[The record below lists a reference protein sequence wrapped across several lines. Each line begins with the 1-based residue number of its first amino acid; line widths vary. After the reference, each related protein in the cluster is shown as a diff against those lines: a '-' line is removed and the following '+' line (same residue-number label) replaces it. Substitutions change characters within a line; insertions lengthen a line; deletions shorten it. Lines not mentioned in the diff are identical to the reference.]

1 MQTKLRGQTMLGDG
15 EKRGRVT
22 ETRTHTLPARA
33 DHTAIRRNNLELT
46 LRLLALTPGLSRADL
61 AGETG
66 LTRATV
72 TRLVAE
78 LIELG
83 LVREGSVG
91 SSRRVG
97 RPGTPHNID
106 GRHVLAIG
114 LEVNVDYI
122 AILVTDLGGREVHKD
137 E

>member
-1 MQTKLRGQTMLGDG
+1 MLRDG
-15 EKRGRVT
+15 EKKEERVK

-33 DHTAIRRNNLELT
+33 DHTVVRRNNLELT

-61 AGETG
+61 AGGTG

-83 LVREGSVG
+83 LVREGTVSSVAPG
-91 SSRRVG
+91 WAAGYAARYRRPTRSCDRSRSER
-97 RPGTPHNID
+97 RLY
-106 GRHVLAIG
+106 R
-114 LEVNVDYI
+114 
-122 AILVTDLGGREVHKD
+122 DLGERSWRA
-137 E
+137 

>member
-1 MQTKLRGQTMLGDG
+1 MADELRDG
-15 EKRGRVT
+15 ERKEERVT
-22 ETRTHTLPARA
+22 ETRSHTLPARA
-33 DHTAIRRNNLELT
+33 DHTAVRRNNLELT

-61 AGETG
+61 AGSTG

-83 LVREGSVG
+83 LVREGSVS

-97 RPGTPHNID
+97 RPGTPLNID

-114 LEVNVDYI
+114 LEVNVDY
-122 AILVTDLGGREVHKD
+122 
-137 E
+137 